1 MKASQRT
8 FLVNI
13 SRRKIVIS
21 PRRKVCF
28 CDKQVARTLY
38 YYIMK
43 LDENPWFAFNWKFIK
58 LLPPAT
64 KTESQKM
71 ILTTRINRAIS
82 RVSTLKKLGLMRK
95 ILGACI
101 ILSGSKA
108 TLQSVQYR
116 ERYLSSYS
124 ARTELSDRYHSLT
137 IASYTVTSR
146 MQVTVDIVFF
156 KS

>member
-43 LDENPWFAFNWKFIK
+43 LDENSWFAFNWKFIK

-95 ILGACI
+95 ILATRI
-101 ILSGSKA
+101 ILSGCKDDTSKRPISW
-108 TLQSVQYR
+108 TLFILV
-116 ERYLSSYS
+116 LSPYW
-124 ARTELSDRYHSLT
+124 AFRQ
-137 IASYTVTSR
+137 IP
-146 MQVTVDIVFF
+146 
-156 KS
+156 

>member
-95 ILGACI
+95 ILATRI
-101 ILSGSKA
+101 ILSGCKDDTSKRPISW
-108 TLQSVQYR
+108 TLFILV
-116 ERYLSSYS
+116 LSPYW
-124 ARTELSDRYHSLT
+124 AFRQ
-137 IASYTVTSR
+137 IP
-146 MQVTVDIVFF
+146 
-156 KS
+156 